1 MNKPII
7 FFLVAIGLLLS
18 LTGFKNPYTGNADV
32 KTEFLAKYKLAN
44 EKMNSITSD
53 FVQYRHLAI
62 MNEPIKSSGK
72 FYYKKPDLMKWDQ
85 SFPSEYYFIVNGDKI
100 IRFDGNRRKEMS
112 VNNPQVSY
120 FKNFIMG
127 TVDGSLFES
136 TQFKSEFT
144 KSADFTKVVLIPIE
158 KQMKKRIETIE
169 LLFNT
174 NDLSLQGLTI
184 FESGGDKMVIE
195 FNNQVFNS
203 ISDNTVFE

>member
-1 MNKPII
+1 MNKQII
-7 FFLVAIGLLLS
+7 FLLVIFGLLLS
-18 LTGFKNPYTGNADV
+18 LTAFKKASYGSSDV
-32 KTEFLAKYKLAN
+32 KKEFLTKYKAAN

-62 MNEPIKSSGK
+62 MNEPLKSTGK
-72 FYYKKPDLMKWDQ
+72 FYYKKADLMKWDQ
-85 SFPSEYYFIVNGDKI
+85 RSPSPYYFIVNGDKI
-100 IRFDGNRRKEMS
+100 IRFDGTRRKEMS

-136 TQFKSEFT
+136 NQFNSEFT
-144 KSADFTKVVLIPIE
+144 KTNELIKVVLVPIE

-195 FNNQVFNS
+195 FSNQEFNV
-203 ISDNTVFE
+203 INDNAVFE